1 MKTNGS
7 YPMSLFIPRRHSQS
21 RVRLRNDTDNSRT
34 RSEFGGSTEIRS
46 PCLDRPMVLTGR
58 KTPLVAI
65 MDRPGVPCRCI
76 QRPPTTRF
84 TNESR
89 TIIHN
94 IAARTV
100 ALRWAVRLCLMRGD
114 EITSAAIF

>member
-34 RSEFGGSTEIRS
+34 RSEFGGS
-46 PCLDRPMVLTGR
+46 
-58 KTPLVAI
+58 
-65 MDRPGVPCRCI
+65 VPCRCI

-100 ALRWAVRLCLMRGD
+100 ELRWAVRLCLMRGD